1 MAKFVIAYNR
11 PQRRIEIFETY
22 TDSAE
27 AVARRIEL
35 EDAYSGSDW
44 EIALLASRSEESL
57 RATHSRYFAHGV
69 PAA

>member
-11 PQRRIEIFETY
+11 PQRRIE
-22 TDSAE
+22 
-27 AVARRIEL
+27 L
-35 EDAYSGSDW
+35 EDTYSGSDW